1 MLKILFVA
9 SALTLACTNL
19 ASAGGDPSPGAV
31 SESAT
36 ILGTVNVAAAN
47 LAIASVGLGGGTTLT
62 GTTLTG
68 TTATVTRTPTGD
80 IVVTSDT
87 GSTFTVLAGYLAE
100 LILAYFT

>member
-47 LAIASVGLGGGTTLT
+47 SAIASVGLGGGTTLT
-62 GTTLTG
+62 GTT
-68 TTATVTRTPTGD
+68 ATVTRTPAGD

-87 GSTFTVLAGYLAE
+87 GSTFTVLAGYLAQ